1 MHSPIRND
9 VVLHRQR
16 HFACSYSDLYARDR
30 DLGYLHSKKGLVG
43 QGSRVVLFTTSACKT
58 TNWLH
63 GWQPERERQ
72 INHSLGDGLPNKEM
86 WASIKSR

>member
-1 MHSPIRND
+1 MT
-9 VVLHRQR
+9 
-16 HFACSYSDLYARDR
+16 SYCTDR
-30 DLGYLHSKKGLVG
+30 DTLLAAIRTSTLEIDSKKGLVRR
-43 QGSRVVLFTTSACKT
+43 GSRVVLFTTSACKT